1 MTRGVNYVGFLRA
14 GFGLGQAA
22 RGYIRALR
30 EKGMDVLPADAGE
43 LLPGRSGRDAGQ
55 LSATLK
61 NRDKLHPVSI
71 VHINPDLL
79 FTFWNLVGN
88 GFFQNHYTI
97 GIWAW
102 ETPAFPAKW
111 HDRFS
116 LLDEIWVGGSFMAG
130 GISRVAPIPVVV
142 MPHVV
147 EPLPAEPDRAAFNI
161 NPDEYVFLF
170 HFDAHSTYSR
180 KNPMGVIRA
189 FRKAFG
195 PDEPARLLVK
205 SINAG
210 SNPSR
215 QNDLMEAAEGL
226 RVTFLDEI
234 MDEGRFAGLMAST
247 DAFVSLH
254 RAEGF
259 GLGIA
264 EVMALGKPVIA
275 TGWSG
280 NMDFMNSANSLPV
293 SFELAPLAET
303 DPPYE
308 QGSLWAVPD
317 LDDAARKMR
326 LLFDNR
332 SLGDR
337 IGHLARVHMLTHHS
351 PGTVGSLME
360 QRLGKIADGTVR
372 ERKSLPPET
381 VRKLRAGKASF
392 LRWFCSVI
400 LTRLPA
406 RFTGIRTV
414 LNRARNRASEAL

>member
-1 MTRGVNYVGFLRA
+1 MTRGVNYIGFLRA

-22 RGYIRALR
+22 RGYIRALS
-30 EKGMDVLPADAGE
+30 GTGINVLPVDAGE
-43 LLPGRSGRDAGQ
+43 LLPGRSGRDRGT
-55 LSATLK
+55 LSATLG
-61 NRDKLHPVSI
+61 NRDLLHPLSI

-79 FTFWNLVGN
+79 ITFWNLVGN
-88 GFFQNHYTI
+88 GFFQDRYTI

-102 ETPAFPAKW
+102 ETPAFPSKW
-111 HDRFS
+111 HNRFA
-116 LLDEIWVGGSFMAG
+116 LLDEVWVGGSFMAG
-130 GISRVAPIPVVV
+130 GISRVAPFPVVV

-147 EPLPAEPDRAAFNI
+147 SSDPAKPDRDAFHISHN
-161 NPDEYVFLF
+161 EYVFLF

-195 PDEPARLLVK
+195 PDEPARLVVK

-210 SNPSR
+210 NNGHYNELR
-215 QNDLMEAAEGL
+215 KRAEGL
-226 RVTFLDEI
+226 RVTFIDET
-234 MDEGRFAGLMAST
+234 MDQDRFARLLASI

-264 EVMALGKPVIA
+264 EAMALGKPVIA

-280 NMDFMNSANSLPV
+280 NMDFMNETNSLPV
-293 SFELAPLAET
+293 RFELAPLAEA

-317 LDDAARKMR
+317 IDDAARKMR
-326 LLFDNR
+326 LVFDNR
-332 SLGDR
+332 SLGSE
-337 IGHLARVHMLTHHS
+337 IGHLARATMLSGHS
-351 PGTVGSLME
+351 PRAVGRLME
-360 QRLGKIADGTVR
+360 QRLEGIGHGTGLG
-372 ERKSLPPET
+372 RKNLPPET
-381 VRKLRAGKASF
+381 VRKLRAGKASC
-392 LRWFCSVI
+392 LRWLCSVI

-414 LNRARNRASEAL
+414 LERTRNRVSATL